1 MVPFWKSFTV
11 WVACFLGILFAVPNF
26 MEPQTLNKMPS
37 WFPRERVNLGLDLQ
51 GGSHLLLEVDVK
63 TALKDRMLYTLE
75 GVRKALRQDK
85 IGYTDLRQ
93 IEDTITFKVRDE
105 ADPAR
110 VAPILR
116 KMDRELDVQVE
127 GTQVRLTLTADALK
141 ERKKHILDQ
150 SIEIV
155 RRRIDELGTKEP
167 TIQRQGEDRI
177 VVQLPGLDDPATVK
191 RLLGKTAKMVFHLVH
206 PDASPSDVARGV
218 LPPGTI
224 LAESAETKRDNS
236 RRPDVYAIYKQPL
249 LSGENLVN
257 ASVGF
262 DEYNRPRVHFQFD
275 TLGGRKFAEITR
287 ENVGKQ
293 LAIVLDGKVI
303 SAPVING
310 VIPGGSGEIAGSF
323 SVEEA
328 NELAL
333 LMRAGALVAPLT
345 VIEERT
351 VGPDLGADSISAG
364 KRATIV
370 SVIMVAIFMVVAYA
384 LTGIIANIALC
395 FNLILTVAVLS
406 LIGATL
412 TLPGI
417 AGIALTMGMAV
428 DANVLINERIKEELR
443 LGRKLM
449 AAIDAGYKRAI
460 ATILDSNITTVIG
473 AAALYFFG
481 SGPIRGFGVTLTIG
495 IAISMFT
502 AISLTR
508 VVLVSWVKWRKP
520 KELSI

>member
-1 MVPFWKSFTV
+1 MVPFWKSFVV
-11 WVACFLGILFAVPNF
+11 WVACLLGILFALPNF
-26 MEPQTLNKMPS
+26 MGSEALVKMPH
-37 WFPRERVNLGLDLQ
+37 WFPTERVNLGLDLQ

-63 TALKDRMLYTLE
+63 TALKDRMQFTLE
-75 GVRKALRQDK
+75 GVRKTLRQEK

-93 IEDTITFKVRDE
+93 IDDTITLKVRDQ
-105 ADPAR
+105 ADVAA
-110 VAPILR
+110 VAPAIR
-116 KMDRELDVQVE
+116 KMDRELDVILE
-127 GTQVRLTLTADALK
+127 GNTARIVLTPEALK

-177 VVQLPGLDDPATVK
+177 VVQLPGLDDPSTVK

-206 PDASPSDVARGV
+206 PDASPADVARGI
-218 LPPGTI
+218 LPPGTM
-224 LAESAETKRDNS
+224 LAESNESKRENS
-236 RRPDVYAIYKQPL
+236 RRPEVYAIYKQPL

-262 DEYNRPRVHFQFD
+262 DEYNRARVHFQFD
-275 TLGGRKFAEITR
+275 TMGGRKFAEITR

-310 VIPGGSGEIAGSF
+310 VIPGGSGEITGTF
-323 SVEEA
+323 TVEEA

-351 VGPDLGADSISAG
+351 VGPDLGADSIEAG

-370 SVIMVAIFMVVAYA
+370 SVIMVAIFMLVAYA
-384 LTGIIANIALC
+384 FTGIVANIAMC
-395 FNLILTVAVLS
+395 FNLIITVAVLS
-406 LIGATL
+406 MIGATL

-417 AGIALTMGMAV
+417 AGIALTLGMAV

-443 LGRKLM
+443 LGRKMM
-449 AAIDAGYKRAI
+449 AAIDAGYKRAM

-508 VVLVSWVKWRKP
+508 VVLVGWIKWRKP